1 MSLLPAFAITL
12 HLFAAIVWVGG
23 MFFAYLAAR
32 PVLAELDTK
41 LRARLWVGIFRR
53 FFPWVWAAIVV
64 LLVSGFYMASSDFD
78 GISHAPLFVQ
88 MMMGLGILMMLIF
101 GHVFF
106 APYKRLKQAVATG
119 DDALAKKS
127 MGMIRMLIALNLSLG
142 LVVVA
147 VAMLGTYLSSD

>member
-1 MSLLPAFAITL
+1 MSMLPAFAITL

-41 LRARLWVGIFRR
+41 LRARLWAGIFRR

-64 LLVSGFYMASSDFD
+64 LLVTGFYMASSDFD
-78 GISHAPLFVQ
+78 GVSHAPLFVQ

-127 MGMIRMLIALNLSLG
+127 MGLIRMLIALNLSLG